1 MSGTVFI
8 VEDDPAVRDAMVV
21 LTHSIGLTPRDYAT
35 AESFLQHYSQEH
47 PACLITDVCLPGADG
62 IYLQE
67 HLIEQHID
75 IPTIVVSGHGDISM
89 AVKMVRRG
97 ALDFLEKPFRNHVLI
112 KRIREAIKLDEDK
125 EQLQSAKRH
134 WLDLYGA
141 LTPREQQIAKLLAK
155 GNPNKTIANQVHLS
169 PRTVETHR
177 ANILK
182 KLELQSIA
190 ALAENMTL
198 FSPEETQQQP
208 TS

>member
-8 VEDDPAVRDAMVV
+8 VEDDAAVRDAMVV
-21 LTHSIGLTPRDYAT
+21 LVQSIGFSPREHPT
-35 AESFLQHYSQEH
+35 ADSFIQSYGEEH
-47 PACLITDVCLPGADG
+47 PACLITDVCLPGKDG

-67 HLIEQHID
+67 HLIEQNIN

-112 KRIREAIKLDEDK
+112 KRIREAISLDEANH
-125 EQLQSAKRH
+125 EQQRARQH
-134 WLDLYGA
+134 WQHLYEA

-155 GNPNKTIANQVHLS
+155 GCPNKTIANRVHLS

-177 ANILK
+177 ANVLR
-182 KLELQSIA
+182 KLEVQSVA
-190 ALAENMTL
+190 TLAESMARFHL
-198 FSPEETQQQP
+198 EEM
-208 TS
+208 